1 MLASILIAAA
11 FAAADEMPVTQVV
24 DSYPA
29 PSPDGKTLLFQS
41 NRNGRTALY
50 TSAIDGSGVKLL
62 LDSGDDPSVA
72 AWSPD
77 GRRIAF
83 AATVAGDEPD
93 IFVMDANG
101 GGRQRLTDDPGDDSH
116 PHWSA
121 DGARIFFNSART
133 TPDRKA
139 GWSDQWHEVFSMR
152 ADGSDLR
159 QHTHCRAVCTFGSP
173 SPDGRRIAYRKVVAT
188 PGFDWA
194 LAPMASNSEVF
205 VANVDGSG
213 ERNLSNSAAFD
224 GWPAWSPD
232 GTRIAFASN
241 RAGPA
246 SVGQVYVA
254 NVDDGTLVKLSD
266 GASHAQPAWTR
277 DGKSIFAYRLWEGD
291 GYEFGG
297 IVRFDLS
304 RDTDQSTP

>member
-1 MLASILIAAA
+1 MLATALVFVAANA
-11 FAAADEMPVTQVV
+11 VDGKPVTQVV

-62 LDSGDDPSVA
+62 LDSRDDPSVA
-72 AWSPD
+72 VWSPD

-83 AATVAGDEPD
+83 AATVEGDQPD
-93 IFVMDANG
+93 IFVMDADGTN
-101 GGRQRLTDDPGDDSH
+101 RKRLTTDGGDDSH

-121 DGARIFFNSART
+121 DGERIFFNSART
-133 TPDRKA
+133 TPVREA

-152 ADGSDLR
+152 ADGSDVR

-246 SVGQVYVA
+246 SVGQLYLVG
-254 NVDDGTLVKLSD
+254 VDDGTLVKLSD
-266 GASHAQPAWTR
+266 GPSHAQPAWTR
-277 DGKSIFAYRLWEGD
+277 DGRAIFAYRLWEGES
-291 GYEFGG
+291 YEFGG
-297 IVRFDLS
+297 IVRFEVSAESPDP
-304 RDTDQSTP
+304 R

>member
-1 MLASILIAAA
+1 MLATALLVFVATAV
-11 FAAADEMPVTQVV
+11 DGKPVTQVV
-24 DSYPA
+24 DAYPV

-41 NRNGRTALY
+41 NRNGRTALW
-50 TSAIDGSGVKLL
+50 TSAIDGTGVKLL

-83 AATVAGDEPD
+83 CATVEGDQPD
-93 IFVMDANG
+93 IFVMDADGTN
-101 GGRQRLTDDPGDDSH
+101 RKRLTEDPGDDSH
-116 PHWSA
+116 PHWSG
-121 DGARIFFNSART
+121 DGTRIFFNSART

-139 GWSDQWHEVFSMR
+139 GWFDQWHEIFSMR
-152 ADGSDLR
+152 ADGSDVR
-159 QHTHCRAVCTFGSP
+159 QHTHCRSVCTFGSP

-194 LAPMASNSEVF
+194 LAPMERNSEVF
-205 VANVDGSG
+205 VANADGSD

-246 SVGQVYVA
+246 NVGQLYVA
-254 NVDDGTLVKLSD
+254 GVDDGTLVKLSD
-266 GASHAQPAWTR
+266 GPSHAQPAWTR
-277 DGKSIFAYRLWEGD
+277 DGKSIFAYRLWEGQ

-297 IVRFDLS
+297 VVRVELS
-304 RDTDQSTP
+304 GESPDPR